1 MQKTV
6 TTSTVP
12 KVDGRR
18 NILFHNFWRTPL
30 LVLFLDAWW
39 TEMSRPAFECLSRY
53 GLVDELWKHKHVKSL
68 KSDARRSH
76 SIAKVLPRTFKR
88 SIGTLGSKI
97 LSSGLG
103 WISALLDVW
112 FGDWLFVQES
122 TITHNRALLE
132 KEPEGRETA
141 SDRPSIQ
148 PKVRPTDSPSSL
160 TETQNKYCVDC

>member
-1 MQKTV
+1 M
-6 TTSTVP
+6 
-12 KVDGRR
+12 
-18 NILFHNFWRTPL
+18 
-30 LVLFLDAWW
+30 
-39 TEMSRPAFECLSRY
+39 
-53 GLVDELWKHKHVKSL
+53 DELWKHKHVKSL

-88 SIGTLGSKI
+88 SIGTLASKI

-160 TETQNKYCVDC
+160 TEAQNKYCVDCYVIYSIHSHYKGAASFVVSFVVVINRVDVVAVNTIFV